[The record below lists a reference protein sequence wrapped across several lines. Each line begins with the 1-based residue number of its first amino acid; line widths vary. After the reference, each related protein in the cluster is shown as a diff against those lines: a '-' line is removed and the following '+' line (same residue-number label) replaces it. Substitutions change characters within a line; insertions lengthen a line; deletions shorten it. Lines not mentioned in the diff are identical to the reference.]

1 MNNLGDKEITT
12 VLLNEHKLCASS
24 LTNLV
29 LESSNQN
36 LRNDA
41 TNLLTRTFQHQK
53 QIFDLMTQKGWYT
66 TQSASQQELNA
77 AKQETGKIQSTLTS
91 MGL

>member
-1 MNNLGDKEITT
+1 MKNFGDKEITQT
-12 VLLNEHKLCASS
+12 LLNEHKLCASS

-41 TNLLTRTFQHQK
+41 AGLLNRTFQHQK
-53 QIFDLMTQKGWYT
+53 NIFDLMTQKGWYS
-66 TQSASQQELNA
+66 TQTASQQEISNA
-77 AKQETGKIQSTLTS
+77 QQEVSKIQTSTS
-91 MGL
+91 FM

>member
-1 MNNLGDKEITT
+1 MNNLGDKEITM
-12 VLLNEHKLCASS
+12 VLLDEHKLCASS

-29 LESSNQN
+29 LESANQN

-53 QIFDLMTQKGWYT
+53 QLYDLMTQKGWYSV
-66 TQSASQQELNA
+66 QNASQQELNT
-77 AKQETGKIQSTLTS
+77 AKQEASKIQSSFT
-91 MGL
+91 